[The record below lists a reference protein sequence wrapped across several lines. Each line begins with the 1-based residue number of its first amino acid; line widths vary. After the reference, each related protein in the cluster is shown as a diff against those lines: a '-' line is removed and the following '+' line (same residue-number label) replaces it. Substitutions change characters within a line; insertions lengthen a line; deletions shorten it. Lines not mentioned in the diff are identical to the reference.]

1 MNQEMLSLAS
11 SLYFN
16 FQQGLVKI
24 AFAWLRIAPVMF
36 FLPFLSNKLLNG
48 GIIKNCVVAY
58 FAGSKIRP
66 HP

>member
-16 FQQGLVKI
+16 FQQGLVKV

-36 FLPFLSNKLLNG
+36 F
-48 GIIKNCVVAY
+48 
-58 FAGSKIRP
+58 FAFFE
-66 HP
+66 